1 MSDWQQTTLKDVCK
15 IITGNSIPKKIKEE
29 LFTNVT
35 GMPYVATKDVGF
47 DGRIDYS
54 NGISIPETHLET
66 FKISPKDATLVC
78 AEGGSAGRKIAFSEK
93 ECCFVNKLFSI
104 IPISDVLPKFLFF
117 YTKGVQFQS
126 QFESALSGLIGGV
139 SLSKVK
145 KFKIGFPSLPE
156 QERIVA
162 ILDEAFEAIDT
173 AIANTEK
180 NLANARELFESCLLH
195 AIRSVGETS
204 TLFTLKEIS
213 SDFGRGKSKHRP
225 RNDKTLYGGE
235 YPFVQTGDV
244 RAADH
249 VLHTFSQSYNEKG
262 LAQSKLWPKGTVC
275 ITIAANIAET
285 AILGMDACFPDSVI
299 GVVPNPDHAS
309 PDYVEYLLQGFSAE
323 LKAEGEGTAQ
333 DNINL
338 ATFKDRK
345 FPFPSPNGQLACVNR
360 LDSVRSSV
368 RQLQQNLSTNLTNL
382 QELKQSILQKAF
394 TGELTV
400 SAEPMLQD
408 ARL

>member
-1 MSDWQQTTLKDVCK
+1 VSENAHWVEKTLAEVCEITSKLIDPREPEFLDLKHVGAGNIISKTGELIDVQTAREEGLKSGKFVFDESMVLYSK
-15 IITGNSIPKKIKEE
+15 IRPYLMKVVRPDFVGLCSADIYPLSPIQPEVSADF
-29 LFTNVT
+29 LFYLLLTEDFTDYAVKGSARA
-35 GMPYVATKDVGF
+35 GMPKVN
-47 DGRIDYS
+47 R
-54 NGISIPETHLET
+54 THL
-66 FKISPKDATLVC
+66 FKYRAW
-78 AEGGSAGRKIAFSEK
+78 
-93 ECCFVNKLFSI
+93 
-104 IPISDVLPKFLFF
+104 
-117 YTKGVQFQS
+117 
-126 QFESALSGLIGGV
+126 
-139 SLSKVK
+139 
-145 KFKIGFPSLPE
+145 FPPLPE

-180 NLANARELFESCLLH
+180 NLANARELFESYLIA
-195 AIRSVGETS
+195 AIRTINDTS
-204 TLFTLKEIS
+204 ALFTLEEIA

-225 RNDKTLYGGE
+225 RNDKTLYGGK

-285 AILGMDACFPDSVI
+285 AILGMNACFPDSVI
-299 GVVPNPDHAS
+299 GVVPNPEYATH
-309 PDYVEYLLQGFSAE
+309 DYVEYLLQGFSAE

-333 DNINL
+333 DNINMG
-338 ATFKDRK
+338 TFKDRK
-345 FPFPSPNGQLACVNR
+345 FPFPSANDQLACVNR

-368 RQLQQNLSTNLTNL
+368 RQLQEKLGTKLTNL

-394 TGELTV
+394 SGELTA
-400 SAEPMLQD
+400 SADPMLQE